1 MHRTNTNTN
10 TLKQTHST
18 GKVTIKSAHAKREQ
32 QINTSISK
40 ALATDPRGEYNS
52 ENSPEI

>member
-40 ALATDPRGEYNS
+40 ALATSPSGEYNS